1 MQVVVRVKPVM
12 GGSEPGDTLK
22 AHAHTVHNLLSLADV
37 PWGRICTLSCKVHP
51 YVSASISWSTTCSGF
66 MRSEHAG
73 SLQIISSTCI
83 GMASS
88 HGPRSWTF
96 DHIAGPDISQEAF
109 FAGASSTSLAANLL
123 SLPGTLHVGSA
134 KLCKKFA

>member
-1 MQVVVRVKPVM
+1 MHLVLE
-12 GGSEPGDTLK
+12 S
-22 AHAHTVHNLLSLADV
+22 V
-37 PWGRICTLSCKVHP
+37 PICLVQ
-51 YVSASISWSTTCSGF
+51 VSAGAQLTAASCGP
-66 MRSEHAG
+66 EHAG

-109 FAGASSTSLAANLL
+109 FAGARNSSISGVPAWNAACR
-123 SLPGTLHVGSA
+123 
-134 KLCKKFA
+134 LCKAVQEICIAPHIWGQRVMAWWPSCD